1 MTRELSFTEL
11 TVADW
16 PAAVAWYRDVLGLTV
31 ELRDEAGRFALLRAG
46 GGRLAL
52 KAGTPQPGTVL
63 LAFAVDDL
71 AAELECLAGRG
82 VYPEGPVKASAEGYR
97 RALLR
102 DPDGHR
108 LCLFDGRGGP
118 AAEPGRRVGPP

>member
-1 MTRELSFTEL
+1 MIRELSFTEL

-16 PAAVAWYRDVLGLTV
+16 PAAVAWYRDVLGLEV

-52 KAGTPQPGTVL
+52 KAGTPRPGTVL
-63 LAFAVDDL
+63 IAFAVDDL
-71 AAELECLAGRG
+71 AAELERLAGHG

-102 DPDGHR
+102 DPDGYR
-108 LCLFDGRGGP
+108 LGLFDRQP
-118 AAEPGRRVGPP
+118 AQGKEG